1 MARRKFEEPGVC
13 PEDTFPANGSS
24 SISWCLYAPRVGRR
38 AIVHAIAF
46 SASFQFLDAKIAKS
60 NLARLRLL
68 ADGVDL
74 QGDEAGRR

>member
-1 MARRKFEEPGVC
+1 MSVPRTV
-13 PEDTFPANGSS
+13 PANGSN

-38 AIVHAIAF
+38 AIVRAIAVGD
-46 SASFQFLDAKIAKS
+46 SFQFLDAKIAKT

-68 ADGVDL
+68 ADRVYL